1 MDLLV
6 TITGKVCN
14 KVANR
19 ADVIKVG
26 FVITTLFEVVYGC
39 ASHLID
45 RVVFMRLHST
55 RIGDEVHLP
64 EATQPV

>member
-1 MDLLV
+1 MRDTTEDKRLIVLARPDMAGAFQGMTVLL
-6 TITGKVCN
+6 T
-14 KVANR
+14 
-19 ADVIKVG
+19 
-26 FVITTLFEVVYGC
+26 GC

-64 EATQPV
+64 EATRPV